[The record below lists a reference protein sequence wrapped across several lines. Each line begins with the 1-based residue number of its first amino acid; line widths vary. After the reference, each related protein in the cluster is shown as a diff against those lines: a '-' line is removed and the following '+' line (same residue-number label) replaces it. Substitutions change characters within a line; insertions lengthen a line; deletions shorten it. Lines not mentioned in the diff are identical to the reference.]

1 MRGQKRD
8 ARLRQMTRAS
18 RNPLRKVVL
27 DRSLFP
33 NKNFSK
39 IPNIAV
45 GHWAFPK
52 YAQVKARFDS
62 EVPLSS
68 G

>member
-1 MRGQKRD
+1 MRV
-8 ARLRQMTRAS
+8 LRQMTRAS

-33 NKNFSK
+33 NKNFRK

-45 GHWAFPK
+45 GRWAFPK
-52 YAQVKARFDS
+52 YAQEYAQVKARFDS

-68 G
+68 A